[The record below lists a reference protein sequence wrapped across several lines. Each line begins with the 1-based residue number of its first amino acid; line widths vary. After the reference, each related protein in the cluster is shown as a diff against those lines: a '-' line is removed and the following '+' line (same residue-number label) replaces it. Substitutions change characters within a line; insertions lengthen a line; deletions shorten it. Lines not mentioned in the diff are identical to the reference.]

1 MNDIKKQPKI
11 SVIIPVYNVEKF
23 IRECLDSVVS
33 QSMRD
38 LEIICVDRGSTDS
51 SGQILDEYAA
61 KDSRFIVIHKDHDD
75 VSSRS
80 IGIDHSTG
88 EYIIFLDGDDFW
100 SPGLCDDV
108 YQKAKETGSDMVQ
121 FLYRIHG
128 GNPDINKSEEIEY
141 GVYDKNPDKIQMNH
155 VVPTV
160 WFYLFRTDFIK
171 KNRIYSHNGVTFADV
186 PFAYRARFL
195 ANKIVVYPKVYYNYR
210 FGVGYS
216 TSAKTEKVYL
226 TFPDAYNVMISDVAE
241 SGADDEC
248 IKMLCLKKLKEVYF
262 AWTVKKFIRR
272 PFAKTIAKE
281 LRPEEIELIN
291 SPDALPKKM
300 RFFYRSISGGLFHRM
315 FYSLRYKMVTSWD
328 WITER
333 MYYRSSL
340 FQENE
345 EKISWLQHVI
355 ENHREYYSSPR

>member
-33 QSMRD
+33 QSMQD
-38 LEIICVDRGSTDS
+38 MEIICVDNGSTDS

-61 KDSRFIVIHKDHDD
+61 KDSRFIVIHKPHDNIA
-75 VSSRS
+75 VRNS
-80 IGIDHSTG
+80 GFEKATG
-88 EYIIFLDGDDFW
+88 EYTIFLDGDDFW
-100 SPGLCDDV
+100 SAGLCDDV
-108 YQKAKETGSDMVQ
+108 YQKAKETDADMVQ

-128 GNPDINKSEEIEY
+128 GNPDINKPEEIEY
-141 GVYDKNPDKIQMNH
+141 CVYDKNPDKIQMNH

-160 WFYLFRTDFIK
+160 WLYLFRTEFLK
-171 KNRIYSHNGVTFADV
+171 KNRIYSHDGIIFADV
-186 PFAYRARFL
+186 PLAYRARFL

-216 TSAKTEKVYL
+216 TSAKTEEVYL
-226 TFPDAYNVMISDVAE
+226 TFPAAYNIMVSDVVE

-248 IKMLCLKKLKEVYF
+248 IKTLCLKKLKEVYF

-272 PFAKTIAKE
+272 PFAKAISKD

-291 SPDALPKKM
+291 SADALPKKM
-300 RFFYRSISGGLFHRM
+300 RFFYRSITGNVFNRAY
-315 FYSLRYKMVTSWD
+315 YSLRYRMLQMWD

-340 FQENE
+340 FEENK
-345 EKISWLQHVI
+345 EKIQWLERI
-355 ENHREYYSSPR
+355 ISNHKDYFNSEK